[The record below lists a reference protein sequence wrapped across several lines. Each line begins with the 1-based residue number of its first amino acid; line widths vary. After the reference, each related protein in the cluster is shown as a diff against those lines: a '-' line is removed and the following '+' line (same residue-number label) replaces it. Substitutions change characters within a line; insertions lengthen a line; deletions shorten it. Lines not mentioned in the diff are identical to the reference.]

1 MKDITISNETAKQ
14 AMEALQACIV
24 QRARRDSLDGAPSH
38 RGRRTVTSRDHSAH
52 SEIAEA
58 LGESTMFAISADADP
73 TPDHISQAADLANL
87 LLKFWL
93 HHNHDWARDL
103 DRKFPPYVGSLLA
116 DTLARF
122 CHVSPTT
129 ARRIAATTAMAMGWE
144 LTSMGDWLEV
154 ANGKA

>member
-1 MKDITISNETAKQ
+1 MRVTISNETARQ
-14 AMEALQACIV
+14 AMGALQQSIV
-24 QRARRDSLDGAPSH
+24 QRARRDSLDGAPSR
-38 RGRRTVTSRDHSAH
+38 RGRFKVTSGDHSAH
-52 SEIAEA
+52 DEIATA
-58 LGESTMFAISADADP
+58 LRESTSFAISADADP
-73 TPDHISQAADLANL
+73 TPDRISQAADLANL

-129 ARRIAATTAMAMGWE
+129 ARRIVATTAMAMGWE

-154 ANGKA
+154 TAL